1 MIMANNNSFIHNT
14 GLNKK
19 NSLTHLLDAISP
31 EMENEIKLIH
41 PSKYYDD
48 EDFKVELNSL
58 NNGLCTLSLNCQ
70 SINAK
75 FDKLKLFLDDVNTQN
90 PISVICIQESWGHEE
105 IDIRYFSLPN
115 YTLINANR
123 RLSLHGGLIT
133 YIHDDFAFKELNDM
147 IPISSTSTLF
157 ESLFVEIW
165 KKNSHYQKY
174 IIGNIYRLP
183 VYVADDLNVFINE
196 FTDLLIVLRARSKSV
211 FLCGDY
217 NIDLLKINANDNFN
231 IFYENVIS
239 SSFIPSITLPTRIC
253 DTTSTLIDNIYTNSV
268 DKICTSG
275 ILIRPISDHQMY
287 FCMINSNTCHSE
299 QTKKFIEV
307 EVCDHESIQS
317 FVTEISNA
325 NIYDKLQKNLN
336 TNPNHN
342 YEILLKHLLN
352 AKLKHIPKKVK
363 NFNKRRHSKEKWMTK
378 ELLQEIV
385 TKNKMYVTWKTTSVD
400 HINYEQIKQ
409 RFKSYEK
416 IVKKDI
422 KEAKQRYFD
431 QIFTAYKNDMKK
443 TWKTVNETLNRNKKN
458 SNVAS
463 IFYHNGN
470 VLSNAKDIANAFNV
484 YFANIGKNLASEI
497 EQNITDNADYT
508 QYVSTPLTETK
519 LQFKCITDND
529 TQRAIDKLEN
539 KSSSGHDGISNKLL
553 KLLKIELSKSLTLII
568 NQMITTG
575 IFPDSFKI
583 SKITPLFKK
592 GDVSMLSN
600 YRPISLLPT
609 ISKIFERI
617 LYNQLYD
624 YFNSN
629 NLLAEEQY
637 GFRTNHSTEY
647 AAVKL
652 VDNVSKEMELGN
664 TPTAL
669 YIDLSK
675 AFDTLSFDILL
686 YKLNYYGIKDNAF
699 KLLKNYL
706 TNRRQYVVYNSQNS
720 ETLDISTGVPQGS
733 ILGPLFF
740 SICINDLITVSN
752 KLKFIMYAD
761 DTTIYFNLEDFDPYN
776 LERDINN
783 ELEKITLWLK
793 LNKLS
798 LNVQKTKLMIF
809 HRRQKQINELN
820 ISINGTDIERVESF
834 NFLGLH
840 IHESLSWRTHTDIV
854 RNKISKVVG
863 ILYRLNNIFP
873 KYILQTLYNSLIMSY
888 INYGLLLWGVESHRI
903 EPLQKKAIRLIT
915 NSNYSAHTTPLF
927 IELGLLKVQDMF
939 KLKLLK
945 FYYKLSYDLLPS
957 YFQTYRHV
965 IEREP
970 TRDLR
975 QHCIHPPLIRRVYA
989 ECSPL
994 IQLIKLIN
1002 ILKADKYDT
1011 ILEKIISKSH
1021 TYHGFSF
1028 NVTTICLNAYDPICR
1043 INQCYICNR

>member
-1 MIMANNNSFIHNT
+1 
-14 GLNKK
+14 
-19 NSLTHLLDAISP
+19 
-31 EMENEIKLIH
+31 
-41 PSKYYDD
+41 
-48 EDFKVELNSL
+48 
-58 NNGLCTLSLNCQ
+58 
-70 SINAK
+70 
-75 FDKLKLFLDDVNTQN
+75 
-90 PISVICIQESWGHEE
+90 
-105 IDIRYFSLPN
+105 
-115 YTLINANR
+115 
-123 RLSLHGGLIT
+123 
-133 YIHDDFAFKELNDM
+133 M

-336 TNPNHN
+336 TIPNHN

-400 HINYEQIKQ
+400 HINYEQNKQ

-443 TWKTVNETLNRNKKN
+443 TWKTINETLNKNKKI

-539 KSSSGHDGISNKLL
+539 KSSSGHDGISNELL
-553 KLLKIELSKSLTLII
+553 KLLKIELSKLLTLIM

-720 ETLDISTGVPQGS
+720 ETLDISTGVPQES

-752 KLKFIMYAD
+752 NLKFIMYAD
-761 DTTIYFNLEDFDPYN
+761 DTTIYLNLEDFDPYN

-783 ELEKITLWLK
+783 KLEKITLWLK
-793 LNKLS
+793 MNKLS

-809 HRRQKQINELN
+809 HRRQKQTNELN

-873 KYILQTLYNSLIMSY
+873 KYILQTLYNNLIMSY
-888 INYGLLLWGVESHRI
+888 INYGLLLWG
-903 EPLQKKAIRLIT
+903 
-915 NSNYSAHTTPLF
+915 
-927 IELGLLKVQDMF
+927 
-939 KLKLLK
+939 
-945 FYYKLSYDLLPS
+945 
-957 YFQTYRHV
+957 
-965 IEREP
+965 
-970 TRDLR
+970 
-975 QHCIHPPLIRRVYA
+975 
-989 ECSPL
+989 
-994 IQLIKLIN
+994 
-1002 ILKADKYDT
+1002 
-1011 ILEKIISKSH
+1011 
-1021 TYHGFSF
+1021 
-1028 NVTTICLNAYDPICR
+1028 
-1043 INQCYICNR
+1043 